1 MKAKI
6 TKDMIAAMKSKET
19 LKLSVLRAVKTA
31 ITNQEKV
38 HKVEN
43 LSDDLVLNIIK
54 KQVKQRQ
61 DSEMMYIKGG
71 RVELAKKEF
80 EEIKILETYLPEQM
94 EISEVEKIVG
104 YFINSLGA
112 TSRKDMG
119 AVMKA
124 SQKLIGGHFDGKELS
139 QIVMKLLS

>member
-80 EEIKILETYLPEQM
+80 EEIEILETYLPEQM

-119 AVMKA
+119 AVMKV